1 MAEQRWR
8 PSDADLEQE
17 LLALG
22 RQVAFP
28 PTPSLAP
35 RVRAQLAA
43 RPALLPWWRHPAPR
57 RIALGL
63 IAMVVLCLVVL
74 AAWPAAR
81 TAVAGRLGLPGIS
94 IHQAPSV
101 PKPPTATPPLA
112 QSLSTGTPPTSEAI
126 ATPGGTT
133 VPKAPT
139 APPPLLS
146 TATPPAV
153 GARLALGDQVSL
165 AQVQQ
170 RVGFRPLLPEGLGQP
185 DAVYVATP
193 PPSGAVTLV
202 YRPRPGLPATTE
214 TGVGLLLT
222 EFRGATDAGFL
233 MKVVGPDTRVEA
245 VTVNGAPGFWLEGA
259 PHALAYR
266 DPSGQFETAT
276 LRLAGNTLAW
286 NQGDLTLR
294 IESALTKEEALKI
307 ASSVR

>member
-1 MAEQRWR
+1 MAEQRR
-8 PSDADLEQE
+8 QPSDTDLEQE
-17 LLALG
+17 LLQLG

-28 PTPSLAP
+28 PTPLLAT
-35 RVRAQLAA
+35 RVRAQLAT
-43 RPALLPWWRHPAPR
+43 RPALLPWWRRPEPR
-57 RIALGL
+57 RIAMGL
-63 IAMVVLCLVVL
+63 VAVVVLCLVVL

-94 IHQAPSV
+94 IRQAPSV
-101 PKPPTATPPLA
+101 PKPPTATPLPA
-112 QSLSTGTPPTSEAI
+112 QSPSTGVPATSA
-126 ATPGGTT
+126 A
-133 VPKAPT
+133 
-139 APPPLLS
+139 
-146 TATPPAV
+146 TATPPV

-165 AQVQQ
+165 AQAQQ

-185 DAVYVATP
+185 DAVYVAMP

-202 YRPRPGLPATTE
+202 YRPRSGLPATKE

-233 MKVVGPDTRVEA
+233 MKVVGPDTRVDA
-245 VTVNGAPGFWLEGA
+245 VTVNGTPGFWLEGA

-266 DPSGQFETAT
+266 DPSGQFETAP

-307 ASSVR
+307 ASSVRQGT